1 MKDKLLTFFDKICS
15 EERSMFRQSDI
26 LDEKKSKILRQKSK
40 KVTFPLSEEDKFLI
54 NDMIMY
60 LRLSQDEEYAS
71 KNNIRAG
78 MGLAAVQLGV
88 LKRFFVISYKND
100 DGTFEEYRVIN
111 PEIISNSEELIYV
124 EEGEGC
130 LSVNRYV
137 EGIVPRFARITVKFY
152 DEEGNEV
159 IKRVREEIAV
169 AFQHE
174 IDHLNGIMFVD
185 KIDPKNPFKNQENMR
200 AI

>member
-1 MKDKLLTFFDKICS
+1 
-15 EERSMFRQSDI
+15 MFRQSDI
-26 LDEKKSKILRQKSK
+26 LDEKKSKILREKSK

-60 LRLSQDEEYAS
+60 LRLSQDEEYAE

-100 DGTFEEYRVIN
+100 DGTFLEYRVIN

-137 EGIVPRFARITVKFY
+137 EGIVPRHARITVKYY

-185 KIDPKNPFKNQENMR
+185 KIDPKNPFKDQDKMR

>member
-1 MKDKLLTFFDKICS
+1 
-15 EERSMFRQSDI
+15 MFRQSDI
-26 LDEKKSKILRQKSK
+26 LDEKKSKILREKSK
-40 KVTFPLSEEDKFLI
+40 KITFPLNADDKSLI

-60 LRLSQDEEYAS
+60 LRLSQDEEYAE

-88 LKRFFVISYKND
+88 LKRFFVISYKKD
-100 DGTFEEYRVIN
+100 DGTFEEYKVIN
-111 PEIISNSEELIYV
+111 P
-124 EEGEGC
+124 
-130 LSVNRYV
+130 
-137 EGIVPRFARITVKFY
+137 
-152 DEEGNEV
+152 
-159 IKRVREEIAV
+159 EEIAV

>member
-1 MKDKLLTFFDKICS
+1 MLKQK
-15 EERSMFRQSDI
+15 DI
-26 LDEKKSKILRQKSK
+26 LDEKSGKILRTISK
-40 KVTFPLSEEDKFLI
+40 DVEFPMSEDDIFLI
-54 NDMIMY
+54 NNMIQY
-60 LRLSQDEEYAS
+60 LRLSQDEEYAL
-71 KNNIRAG
+71 KYDIRAG

-100 DGTFEEYRVIN
+100 DGTFEEYKVVN
-111 PEIISNSEELIYV
+111 PKIVSHSEELIYV

-137 EGIVPRFARITVKFY
+137 EGIVPRYARVTVEY
-152 DEEGNEV
+152 QDEFGNQKSV
-159 IKRVREEIAV
+159 RVREEIAV

-174 IDHLNGIMFVD
+174 IDHLEGIMFTD
-185 KIDPKNPFKNQENMR
+185 KIDSKDPFKNKNSMR